1 MGAALEPDVAAPAA
15 IESHFGPFS
24 AVDLALYAAAS
35 GDHTPLHLDADVA
48 RAAGFDK
55 PVVHGML
62 TMACVARLF
71 TDRFGATALLALN
84 TRFTGVALRGDRL
97 ALHATL
103 TEQDDHTAS
112 YTLRG
117 STLTGSEVVTG
128 SARVRLRVRR
138 PEAG

>member
-1 MGAALEPDVAAPAA
+1 MGAALDQAVDAPAS
-15 IESHFGPFS
+15 IELYCSPLS

-35 GDHTPLHLDADVA
+35 GDHNPLHLDADVA
-48 RAAGFDK
+48 RAAGFDQ

-84 TRFTGVALRGDRL
+84 TRFTGVALRGDGL
-97 ALHATL
+97 ALQATL
-103 TEQDDHTAS
+103 TEHDDHTAS

-128 SARVRLRVRR
+128 SARVRLSA
-138 PEAG
+138 AG

>member
-1 MGAALEPDVAAPAA
+1 VSAALAPAVAAPAS
-15 IESHFGPFS
+15 IELHCGPFS

-35 GDHTPLHLDADVA
+35 GDHNPLHLDADVA
-48 RAAGFDK
+48 QAAGFAK

-71 TDRFGATALLALN
+71 TERFGATALLALT
-84 TRFTGVALRGDRL
+84 TRFTGVALRGDGL

-103 TEQDDHTAS
+103 TEHDDRTAT

-117 STLTGSEVVTG
+117 GTLTGSEVVTG
-128 SARVRLRVRR
+128 SARVRLRA
-138 PEAG
+138 AGG

>member
-1 MGAALEPDVAAPAA
+1 VSTALPTS
-15 IESHFGPFS
+15 IELYCGPFS

-35 GDHTPLHLDADVA
+35 GDHNPLHLDADVA

-71 TDRFGATALLALN
+71 TDRFGATALLALS
-84 TRFTGVALRGDRL
+84 TRFTGVALRGDGL

-103 TEQDDHTAS
+103 TEQDDRTAT

-117 STLTGSEVVTG
+117 GTLSGSEVVTG
-128 SARVRLRVRR
+128 SARVRL
-138 PEAG
+138 PLAG

>member
-1 MGAALEPDVAAPAA
+1 VSTASPTS
-15 IESHFGPFS
+15 IELYCGPFS

-35 GDHTPLHLDADVA
+35 GDHNPLHLDADVA

-71 TDRFGATALLALN
+71 TDRFGATALLALS
-84 TRFTGVALRGDRL
+84 TRFTGIALRGDGL

-103 TEQDDHTAS
+103 TEQDDRTAT

-117 STLTGSEVVTG
+117 GTLSGSEVVTG
-128 SARVRLRVRR
+128 SARVRL
-138 PEAG
+138 PLAG

>member
-1 MGAALEPDVAAPAA
+1 MGATLDRAIAAPAS
-15 IESHFGPFS
+15 IELHCGPFS

-35 GDHTPLHLDADVA
+35 GDHNPLHLDADVA

-71 TDRFGATALLALN
+71 TARFGATALLALN
-84 TRFTGVALRGDRL
+84 TRFTGVALRGDEL
-97 ALHATL
+97 VLHATL
-103 TEQDDHTAS
+103 TEHDDHAAT

-117 STLTGSEVVTG
+117 STLRGSEVVTG
-128 SARVRLRVRR
+128 SARVRL
-138 PEAG
+138 PATS